1 MLSVSSSPH
10 RHSGENTAFI
20 MQDVLIALVPAA
32 LMSIVYFGWRSA
44 LLIGLCTGTCVL
56 TEYICRRIMKRKQTI
71 GDFSAAVTGVL
82 LAFNLPPTLNPVF
95 AVLGSVFAIAV
106 VKQMFG
112 GIGMNFVNPALAARI
127 FLLISFPSHMSKWT
141 LPFFYMSGNDS
152 SDVVSTATPLAQM
165 ASGKLETSTLDLFI
179 GLHGGCIGETC
190 TLALLLGGMYLLLRR
205 VITPH
210 IPLAFIGTVA
220 LIALI
225 AGQNPIEHVLSGG
238 VMLGAIFMAT
248 DYSTSPVSL
257 KGRIFYGVG
266 CGLLTVVI
274 RRFGG
279 YPEGVTFAILIMNCC
294 AWFIDQLTQPRR
306 FGVTREDVKK
316 QKEAKKAA
324 KKEAKEAAANG

>member
-1 MLSVSSSPH
+1 MENQNLPKLSVSSSPH
-10 RHSGENTAFI
+10 AHCGESTAVI

-32 LMSIVYFGWRSA
+32 LMAAVYFGWRA
-44 LLIGLCTGTCVL
+44 VLLMLLCIGSCVL
-56 TEYICRRIMKRKQTI
+56 TEYVCRRVMKRPQTV

-82 LAFNLPPTLNPVF
+82 LAFNLPPTLNPIY

-248 DYSTSPVSL
+248 DYTTCPVN
-257 KGRIFYGVG
+257 KTGRVIYGIG
-266 CGLLTVVI
+266 CGLITMTI
-274 RRFGG
+274 RLFGSL
-279 YPEGVTFAILIMNCC
+279 PEGVSYSIVLMNILTPHIET
-294 AWFIDQLTQPRR
+294 LTQSSP
-306 FGVTREDVKK
+306 FGSEVKRSGK
-316 QKEAKKAA
+316 
-324 KKEAKEAAANG
+324 

>member
-1 MLSVSSSPH
+1 MENNTPTMLSVSSSPH
-10 RHSGENTAFI
+10 RHGGENTAVI

-44 LLIGLCTGTCVL
+44 MLIGLCTATCVL

-82 LAFNLPPTLNPVF
+82 LAFNLPPTLNPIF

-127 FLLISFPSHMSKWT
+127 FLLISFPSHMSKWS
-141 LPFFYMSGNDS
+141 LPFFYLSGNAS
-152 SDVVSTATPLAQM
+152 TDVVSTATPLAQF
-165 ASGKLETSTLDLFI
+165 SGGRLATPAIDLFI
-179 GLHGGCIGETC
+179 GLRGGCLGETC
-190 TLALLLGGMYLLLRR
+190 TLALLLGGMYLLIRR

-210 IPLAFIGTVA
+210 IPVAFIGTVA

-225 AGQNPIEHVLSGG
+225 AGQNPVDHVLSGG

-248 DYSTSPVSL
+248 DYTTCPVN
-257 KGRIFYGVG
+257 KTGRVIYGIG
-266 CGLLTVVI
+266 CGLITMTI
-274 RRFGG
+274 RLFGSL
-279 YPEGVTFAILIMNCC
+279 PEGVSYSIVLMNILTPHIET
-294 AWFIDQLTQPRR
+294 LTQSSP
-306 FGVTREDVKK
+306 FGSEVKRSGK
-316 QKEAKKAA
+316 
-324 KKEAKEAAANG
+324 

>member
-1 MLSVSSSPH
+1 MENFSPNTPQMLSVSSSPH

-82 LAFNLPPTLNPVF
+82 LAFNLPPTLNPIF

-127 FLLISFPSHMSKWT
+127 FLLISFPSHMSKWS
-141 LPFFYMSGNDS
+141 LPFFYMSNNAS
-152 SDVVSTATPLAQM
+152 ADVVSTATPLAQI
-165 ASGKLETSTLDLFI
+165 ASGKVETPMIDLFI
-179 GLHGGCIGETC
+179 GLHGGCLGETC
-190 TLALLLGGMYLLLRR
+190 ALALLLGGMYLLLRR

-210 IPLAFIGTVA
+210 IPVAFIGTVA

-225 AGQNPIEHVLSGG
+225 AGQNPVQHVLSGG

-248 DYSTSPVSL
+248 DYTTCPVN
-257 KGRIFYGVG
+257 KTGRVIYGIG
-266 CGLLTVVI
+266 CGLITMTI
-274 RRFGG
+274 RLFGSL
-279 YPEGVTFAILIMNCC
+279 PEGVSYSIVLMNILTPHIET
-294 AWFIDQLTQPRR
+294 LTQSSP
-306 FGVTREDVKK
+306 FGSEVKRSGK
-316 QKEAKKAA
+316 
-324 KKEAKEAAANG
+324 

>member
-1 MLSVSSSPH
+1 MENFSPNTPQMLSVSSSPH

-32 LMSIVYFGWRSA
+32 LMSIVYFGCRSA

-82 LAFNLPPTLNPVF
+82 LAFNLPPTLNPIF

-127 FLLISFPSHMSKWT
+127 FLLISFPSHMSKWS
-141 LPFFYMSGNDS
+141 LPFFYMSNNAS
-152 SDVVSTATPLAQM
+152 ADVVSTATPLAQI
-165 ASGKLETSTLDLFI
+165 ASGKVETPMIDLFI
-179 GLHGGCIGETC
+179 GLHGGCLGETC
-190 TLALLLGGMYLLLRR
+190 ALALLLGGMYLLLRR

-210 IPLAFIGTVA
+210 IPVAFIGTVA

-225 AGQNPIEHVLSGG
+225 AGQNPVQHVLSGG

-248 DYSTSPVSL
+248 DYTTCP
-257 KGRIFYGVG
+257 
-266 CGLLTVVI
+266 VI
-274 RRFGG
+274 RLFGSL
-279 YPEGVTFAILIMNCC
+279 PEGVSYSIVLMNILTPHIET
-294 AWFIDQLTQPRR
+294 LTQSSP
-306 FGVTREDVKK
+306 FGSEVKRSGK
-316 QKEAKKAA
+316 
-324 KKEAKEAAANG
+324 